1 MEKLYCPFT
10 KGDCNDN
17 CVMNNNC
24 FDSGD
29 LENCMLRTS
38 VESIIA
44 FTNGIAVVNKKIEE
58 QLKTIKDNTGSDQ
71 TYSYEINNRLDNIE
85 NLLEKIIKK
94 EE

>member
-1 MEKLYCPFT
+1 
-10 KGDCNDN
+10 
-17 CVMNNNC
+17 
-24 FDSGD
+24 
-29 LENCMLRTS
+29 MLRTS

-94 EE
+94 EEWNFWFSFQ